1 MWLSHSTTVKK
12 VMRRPPRR
20 LRGTNSLTGFPSKLF
35 SDASII
41 LIGEIGGTAEEDA
54 AAVIKESGTQKPIV
68 AFTAGLTASLASW
81 VMLESLDEDSWKFVR
96 PRSKIHL
103 VSRPGLAQISTCML
117 IASQYFVNVDDTV
130 AQKIVVHKSSRR
142 GTHFRRARP
151 RQKLRSISLSLDAL
165 LDYNDKDIEES
176 TFEVSQ
182 KGKIGIT
189 LISHW
194 MVAFSASKVNDDAA
208 QRAID
213 VMLGW

>member
-81 VMLESLDEDSWKFVR
+81 VMLEELKSLDEDSWKFVR

-103 VSRPGLAQISTCML
+103 VSRPGSTSLMWMILLLKRLLFTRVAEEGHTFDVPGLAKS
-117 IASQYFVNVDDTV
+117 F
-130 AQKIVVHKSSRR
+130 AQFH
-142 GTHFRRARP
+142 
-151 RQKLRSISLSLDAL
+151 
-165 LDYNDKDIEES
+165 
-176 TFEVSQ
+176 
-182 KGKIGIT
+182 
-189 LISHW
+189 SHW
-194 MVAFSASKVNDDAA
+194 MRSWIIMTRILRNQHLRYLK
-208 QRAID
+208 RAR
-213 VMLGW
+213 

>member
-1 MWLSHSTTVKK
+1 MARPGCRSSRVREGLLQCNHHCNRILVWSRYYSYRRDWRDRRRGCCSRNQGKWNSEAYCCIYCWSYCIARLMGHAGGSTSLMWMILLLK
-12 VMRRPPRR
+12 R
-20 LRGTNSLTGFPSKLF
+20 LLF
-35 SDASII
+35 
-41 LIGEIGGTAEEDA
+41 TRVAEEGHTFD
-54 AAVIKESGTQKPIV
+54 V
-68 AFTAGLTASLASW
+68 
-81 VMLESLDEDSWKFVR
+81 
-96 PRSKIHL
+96 
-103 VSRPGLAQISTCML
+103 PGLAKRCCL
-117 IASQYFVNVDDTV
+117 SQ
-130 AQKIVVHKSSRR
+130 H
-142 GTHFRRARP
+142 
-151 RQKLRSISLSLDAL
+151 LRSISLSLDAL

>member
-103 VSRPGLAQISTCML
+103 VSRPGSTSLMWMILLLKRLLFTRVAEEGHTFDVPGLAKRCCL
-117 IASQYFVNVDDTV
+117 SQ
-130 AQKIVVHKSSRR
+130 H
-142 GTHFRRARP
+142 
-151 RQKLRSISLSLDAL
+151 LRSISLSLDAL